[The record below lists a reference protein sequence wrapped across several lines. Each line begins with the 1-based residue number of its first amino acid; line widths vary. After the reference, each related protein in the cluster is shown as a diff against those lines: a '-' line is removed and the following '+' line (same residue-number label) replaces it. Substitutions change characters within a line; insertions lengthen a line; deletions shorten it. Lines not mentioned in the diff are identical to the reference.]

1 VSDLVE
7 IARFDNRT
15 EAELARLNLGAEGI
29 EAVLF
34 DAEMHSFGWGP
45 LLPIRLMVLDE
56 DAEEALRLLRA
67 DGRPGTG

>member
-1 VSDLVE
+1 MSLVE
-7 IARFDNRT
+7 AARFGNRT

-56 DAEEALRLLRA
+56 DYEEALRLLKE
-67 DGRPGTG
+67 DGRPVPD